1 MKYLNNQF
9 LSSFGAMKIPK
20 ISRNNPISKSEERVT
35 AWIFRHEL
43 KNIMAERKHF
53 KGEGLI

>member
-1 MKYLNNQF
+1 MKHLNNLT

-20 ISRNNPISKSEERVT
+20 ILRNNPISKSEQRVM

-53 KGEGLI
+53 KG